1 MSEKK
6 EARQLEIPSVEL
18 LEGEL
23 KRTQYNARYR
33 RTLRTTVFSLLLV
46 AAAAVII
53 AVLLLPILQISGGS
67 MENTLMEGDM
77 VISLNDSKYKTGDII
92 TFRADLNGDGEEE
105 LLTHR
110 IYQVNQDGS
119 YYTKGDANAIYDQA
133 DTASPKLRSVYPSDV
148 LAVYHGTKIGGLG
161 NVLNFLRSSQGFFF
175 CILLPM
181 IIFFIYQ
188 AIRVIMNV
196 IAYNKEKAMVAAQE
210 AIQNSELTEEQKA
223 RAIAEYLEKEKAK
236 AAEAADAA
244 DETDGESEGDEASDE
259 DEV

>member
-77 VISLNDSKYKTGDII
+77 VISLNNRKYKTGDII
-92 TFRADLNGDGEEE
+92 GFYYNNVVLIKRVIATGGDWVDIAEDGTVSVNG
-105 LLTHR
+105 
-110 IYQVNQDGS
+110 V
-119 YYTKGDANAIYDQA
+119 
-133 DTASPKLRSVYPSDV
+133 
-148 LAVYHGTKIGGLG
+148 
-161 NVLNFLRSSQGFFF
+161 VLNE
-175 CILLPM
+175 P
-181 IIFFIYQ
+181 Y
-188 AIRVIMNV
+188 
-196 IAYNKEKAMVAAQE
+196 VA
-210 AIQNSELTEEQKA
+210 QKA
-223 RAIAEYLEKEKAK
+223 L
-236 AAEAADAA
+236 
-244 DETDGESEGDEASDE
+244 GECNIKLP
-259 DEV
+259 